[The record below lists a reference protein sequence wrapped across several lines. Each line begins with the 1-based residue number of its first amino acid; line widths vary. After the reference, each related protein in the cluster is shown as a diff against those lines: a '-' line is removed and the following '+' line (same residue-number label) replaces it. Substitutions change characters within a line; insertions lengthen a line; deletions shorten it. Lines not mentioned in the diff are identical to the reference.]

1 MSSNLSA
8 EAKAAYQKY
17 LDAESIDEKIDKLE
31 KFISLIPKHKATEKI
46 VALNKSRLAK
56 LKREKEERKKKT
68 AAKVVSPFSIKKEGI
83 QMILVSDY
91 HTPGVGKTSLLNFL
105 TGAARDKI
113 GSFNSLPEVGIY
125 KYEGIRFQVVDMP
138 SLMEDASKGVA
149 NGKEILAQIRACD
162 LVCLCIDL
170 SRNIDQ
176 QMNLLL
182 TELDNADIKL
192 NEEPPPIDIQ
202 KTGANKIQVFFLTK
216 ESKENLELAERIKE
230 IVRESGIQN
239 AIVRIAGNITID
251 QVLDELNPSVV
262 YKKTII
268 FGTKGDLPHTEE
280 NFEKLKEKYSENFP
294 IIIGT
299 SVHKAIFPDDFGDR
313 ILKFLG
319 KIRIFTMNAGEV
331 SNKPLIVNKGAT
343 VEDVALKIHRSFVEK
358 FDFAT
363 VIREGARQKR
373 KRVGLDYPLED
384 GDIVEVHII

>member
-17 LDAESIDEKIDKLE
+17 LDAETLDEKIEKLE

-56 LKREKEERKKKT
+56 LKREKEERKKKST
-68 AAKVVSPFSIKKEGI
+68 AKVVSPFSIKKEGI
-83 QMILVSDY
+83 QIILVSDY
-91 HTPGVGKTSLLNFL
+91 YTPGVGKTSLLNFL
-105 TGAARDKI
+105 TGAAKEKI
-113 GSFNSLPEVGIY
+113 GSFNALPEVGIY

-138 SLMEDASKGVA
+138 SLMEDASKGVG

-162 LVCLCIDL
+162 LICLCIDL

-176 QMNLLL
+176 QMELLL
-182 TELDNADIKL
+182 TELDYADIKL
-192 NEEPPPIDIQ
+192 NEDPPPIDIQ

-230 IVRESGIQN
+230 LVRESGIQN

-268 FGTKGDLPHTEE
+268 LGMKGDLPQTEE
-280 NFEKLKEKYSENFP
+280 KFEKLKEEYSDRFP
-294 IIIGT
+294 IIIGI
-299 SVHKAIFPDDFGDR
+299 SVNKGIFPDDFGDR

-319 KIRIFTMNAGEV
+319 KIRIYTMNAGEV
-331 SNKPLIVNKGAT
+331 SNKPLIVNKDAT
-343 VEDVALKIHRSFVEK
+343 VEDVALKIHRTFVNK
-358 FDFAT
+358 FEFAT
-363 VIREGARQKR
+363 VIRESARQKR
-373 KRVGLDYPLED
+373 KRVGLDYKLED
-384 GDIVEVHII
+384 EDIIEIHTI